1 MKIVILGTGHMGSW
15 LAREFSKSCD
25 VMVFDKERAATEK
38 IRGVMV
44 MEQLKEIE
52 TFHPDLLV
60 NAVSL
65 QNTMTA
71 FQEVLPYLTNDCII
85 GDVASIKGDLGS
97 FYKEGGR
104 RFVSVHPM
112 FGPTFADMGSPGGE
126 SAIIIRESCPEGAK
140 FFRDFFAGLALNIF
154 EYSFSEHDRMMAY
167 SLTLPFIST
176 MVFASCTDRTAV
188 PGTTFAKHMK
198 IAKGLMSEDD
208 TLIGEVL
215 FNTHSLPEL
224 DRITAMLEYLKHI
237 IRDKD
242 MEELS
247 GFLGKLRRNLP
258 SAKNEKEIEED

>member
-15 LAREFSKSCD
+15 LAREFSKSCE
-25 VMVFDKERAATEK
+25 VMVFDKKKEVAKK
-38 IRGVMV
+38 IKGVMI
-44 MEQLKEIE
+44 MEHLKEIE
-52 TFHPDLLV
+52 TFHPDFLV

-65 QNTMTA
+65 HNTMA
-71 FQEVLPYLTNDCII
+71 VFHEVIPYVATDCII
-85 GDVASIKGDLGS
+85 GDVASIKGDLGA
-97 FYKEGGR
+97 FYMDSGR

-112 FGPTFADMGSPGGE
+112 FGPTFADMVSPVGE
-126 SAIIIRESCPEGAK
+126 SAIIIRESCPEGAE
-140 FFRDFFAGLALNIF
+140 FFRAFFVGLALNTF

-208 TLIGEVL
+208 ALIGEVL

-237 IRDKD
+237 IRDRD

-247 GFLGKLRRNLP
+247 GFLGKLRKNLP
-258 SAKNEKEIEED
+258 SKTEE